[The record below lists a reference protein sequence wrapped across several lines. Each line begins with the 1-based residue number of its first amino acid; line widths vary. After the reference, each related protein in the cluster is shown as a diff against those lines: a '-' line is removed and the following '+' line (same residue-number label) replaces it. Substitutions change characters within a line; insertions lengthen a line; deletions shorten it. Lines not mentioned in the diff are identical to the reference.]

1 MRRTLLVVGL
11 LTGFVVVI
19 SQSVQSRSQPDK
31 LPAKDARKDQ
41 EPKDTKPAVDRS
53 ADEKVIRAN
62 VAAFERAYNAG
73 DAKAVAALFTPD
85 GQAEDKDG
93 NISEGRKAIEQTFK
107 DIFADAPQK
116 RLEITVES
124 IRFLGPDVAV
134 ETGTT
139 KETPA
144 PGETPDYDRY
154 TVVHVKRDGKWQ
166 MALARDSEGDPPTSH
181 DRLEPLA
188 WLVGEWVDDGGGV
201 VVRSTCRWSEDGNFL
216 LQEFNL
222 QIEGRDGMK
231 VSQRIGWDAVA
242 KCIRSWVFDSEGGFG
257 ESTWT
262 RNGNNWLIRAT
273 GVRPDG
279 KTASATNVLV
289 PAGKDA
295 YVWRST
301 DRVVGD
307 EMAPSVEAKVIRKP
321 PQPKQ

>member
-1 MRRTLLVVGL
+1 MRRIVLMIGL
-11 LTGFVVVI
+11 LAGSLLVI
-19 SQSVQSRSQPDK
+19 SQFVHSQSEPKKQ
-31 LPAKDARKDQ
+31 PAKDAPPAQ
-41 EPKDTKPAVDRS
+41 EAREAKPKAERA
-53 ADEKVIRAN
+53 ADEEAIRTN
-62 VAAFERAYNAG
+62 VAAFVRAYNAG

-93 NISEGRKAIEQTFK
+93 NISEGREAIEKTFK
-107 DIFADAPQK
+107 EIFSEAPQK
-116 RLEITVES
+116 RLEVTVES
-124 IRFLGPDVAV
+124 IRFLGPDLAV
-134 ETGTT
+134 ETGST

-144 PGETPDYDRY
+144 PGETPEYDRY

-166 MALARDSEGDPPTSH
+166 MALARDSEGDPPTNH

-216 LQEFNL
+216 LQNFNL
-222 QIEGRDGMK
+222 QVEGRDAMK
-231 VSQRIGWDAVA
+231 VSQRIGWDPVA

-257 ESTWT
+257 ENVWT
-262 RNGNNWLIRAT
+262 RKGDNWLIRAT

-307 EMAPSVEAKVIRKP
+307 ETAPPVEAKVIRKP
-321 PQPKQ
+321 PQPR